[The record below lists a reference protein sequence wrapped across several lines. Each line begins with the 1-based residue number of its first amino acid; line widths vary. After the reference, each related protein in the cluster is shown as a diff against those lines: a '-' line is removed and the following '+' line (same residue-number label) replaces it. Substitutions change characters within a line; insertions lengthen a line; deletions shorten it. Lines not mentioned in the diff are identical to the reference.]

1 MMSSVLRSSGPRIA
15 AADAQSER
23 WRPAKPAALTD
34 SLAHATSAPDED
46 AATDLPPPWWQ
57 TAAAI
62 DDAAMPLTP
71 AEADRSWQV
80 PSLDP
85 IVMPPPPP
93 ERLEFY
99 SVFRFGAAAAVL
111 ACLAFFVVRIMQDPI
126 VETVAKSET
135 TASSTPRDVGA
146 AGRSKFEDS
155 QASVDAATHAIGR
168 TDSIM
173 ASVPI
178 VKPAPEGGET
188 LPSVLP
194 KASRAI
200 ATVSPAPAAAPAL
213 TKNEISDMLKRGR
226 DLISAGDVAT
236 ARLILA
242 HVAEGDAEAS
252 LMLAGTYDAAV
263 LSNLKA
269 VGVAPDPAKAR
280 AWYARAAELGSV
292 EARRRLE

>member
-1 MMSSVLRSSGPRIA
+1 MSSVLRSSGPRIA
-15 AADAQSER
+15 VDDAQSEQ
-23 WRPAKPAALTD
+23 WRPAQPAAL
-34 SLAHATSAPDED
+34 SNSPAHATSAPDEG

-57 TAAAI
+57 TAAAF
-62 DDAAMPLTP
+62 DDAAMPLNP
-71 AEADRSWQV
+71 AEADRSRQI

-93 ERLEFY
+93 ERLEFD
-99 SVFRFGAAAAVL
+99 SVLRFGAAAAVL
-111 ACLAFFVVRIMQDPI
+111 ACLAFVALRIMQDPI

-135 TASSTPRDVGA
+135 TVSSSPRDFGA
-146 AGRSKFEDS
+146 AGTSKFEES
-155 QASVDAATHAIGR
+155 QASVGAAAHATGR
-168 TDSIM
+168 ADSIVG
-173 ASVPI
+173 SVPI
-178 VKPAPEGGET
+178 AKPTPDGSET
-188 LPSVLP
+188 PPSVLP

-200 ATVSPAPAAAPAL
+200 ATASPAPAAAPAL

-226 DLISAGDVAT
+226 DLIGAGDVAT

-242 HVAEGDAEAS
+242 HVADGDAEAS

-269 VGVAPDPAKAR
+269 VGVAADPAKAR
-280 AWYARAAELGSV
+280 AWYARAAELGSL